1 MKRILGC
8 TFLGLVVGFL
18 LGFTTAEAGPLN
30 YPGMWLGQFFID
42 LGLAPS
48 GDAGFIVYC
57 WGILLQWLLL
67 GLAVG
72 FALQW
77 RSKWRRSPNPAL
89 QATAA
94 PERD

>member
-1 MKRILGC
+1 MRILGC
-8 TFLGLVVGFL
+8 TVLGLLVGFFM
-18 LGFTTAEAGPLN
+18 GFTAVGAGPLN
-30 YPGMWLGQFFID
+30 YPGMQVGQFFID
-42 LGLAPS
+42 AGLAPS

-72 FALQW
+72 LGLQW
-77 RSKWRRSPNPAL
+77 RSKSHRTPNPAL

-94 PERD
+94 RGKD